1 MFPVASSTLL
11 IVSSSKVIIIARGTQ
26 KGPQNPWW
34 RQEIST
40 LTGS

>member
-11 IVSSSKVIIIARGTQ
+11 NLSSSKVIIIAWWTQ
-26 KGPQNPWW
+26 KGPHNPWW
-34 RQEIST
+34 RHKIST